1 MPKLKPTESEQF
13 DRSTR
18 AVIASAQIEKDIKDK
33 EITKALGKT
42 ERTWRNKKDNPG
54 TFTLAEIR
62 TLIKTLRLDSQE
74 ILKLVGGNR

>member
-1 MPKLKPTESEQF
+1 MPKLKPTESEQL

-18 AVIASAQIEKDIKDK
+18 AVIASAQIEKDIRDE
-33 EITKALGKT
+33 EIARALGKT
-42 ERTWRNKKDNPG
+42 KRTWSNKKDNPG
-54 TFTLAEIR
+54 TFTLTEIR